1 MTYTKEQALAALAA
15 APDEIANNLGI
26 WTDEQGDY
34 VRPLTREDVRQGLE
48 NGTTDPDGFMR
59 NLSLVR
65 WMNSP
70 GAAEELERK
79 FDAYRSRRRR
89 ETLRAVKGD

>member
-1 MTYTKEQALAALAA
+1 VTYTKEQALAALAA
-15 APDEIANNLGI
+15 APDEIANGLGF
-26 WTDEQGDY
+26 WTDEQGNY

-48 NGTTDPDGFMR
+48 DGATDPDGFMR
-59 NLSLVR
+59 NLRLVG

-79 FDAYRSRRRR
+79 FDAYRDRRRR
-89 ETLRAVKGD
+89 ETLHAVKGD